1 MVDVLLDKIKLRH
14 ILIVLGLALAFNF
27 LLDLSAGVTY
37 DSDKRDEF
45 DWNNEEDVEGFL
57 EWKEDNGT
65 GWSDN

>member
-1 MVDVLLDKIKLRH
+1 MNNLYEKLKLKHIFIALAVLLFL
-14 ILIVLGLALAFNF
+14 NF

-37 DSDKRDEF
+37 DSDKNNEF
-45 DWNNEEDVEGFL
+45 DWNDEEDVEGFL